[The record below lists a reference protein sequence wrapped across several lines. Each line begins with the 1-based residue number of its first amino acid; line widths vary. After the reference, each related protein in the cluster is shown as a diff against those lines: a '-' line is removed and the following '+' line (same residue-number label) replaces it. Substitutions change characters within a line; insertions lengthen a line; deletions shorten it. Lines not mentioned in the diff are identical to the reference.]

1 MLKAIIFDF
10 GLTLVHSKRWI
21 EIEVETIVKDSLN
34 ILKQVGIINLKK
46 EELVLVRNFYIGLR
60 NNSRET
66 GKEITA
72 FNVVNSVLNHL
83 GKKVEKDIID
93 NAIEKVYR
101 QCFPAIKL
109 GNGVKETLDRLTE
122 KGYILGIISNAH
134 YSPCIFW
141 VLDKFDIRKYF
152 NEIIVS
158 ADVGERKPFPKIFN
172 IALNRLNIKAEEAAF
187 VGDYYPYDIVGAKN
201 VGMKTF
207 WITSKDKSEKGEH
220 ADFLISEIGEIL
232 NYIDN

>member
-10 GLTLVHSKRWI
+10 GSTLVHSKRWI

-34 ILKQVGIINLKK
+34 MLKQDGIVNLEM
-46 EELVLVRNFYIGLR
+46 EELILAQNFYIGLK
-60 NNSRET
+60 NKSRET

-72 FNVVNSVLNHL
+72 FNLIDSVLNYL
-83 GKKVEKDIID
+83 GKKIEKDIID

-101 QCFPAIKL
+101 QCFPTIKL
-109 GNGVKETLDRLTE
+109 GNGVKETLNRLTK

-141 VLDKFDIRKYF
+141 VLDKFDIRRYF
-152 NEIIVS
+152 DEVIVS
-158 ADVGERKPFPKIFN
+158 ADVGKRKPFPEIFN
-172 IALNRLNIKAEEAAF
+172 LALNRLNIKTEEAAF

-201 VGMKTF
+201 IGMKTF